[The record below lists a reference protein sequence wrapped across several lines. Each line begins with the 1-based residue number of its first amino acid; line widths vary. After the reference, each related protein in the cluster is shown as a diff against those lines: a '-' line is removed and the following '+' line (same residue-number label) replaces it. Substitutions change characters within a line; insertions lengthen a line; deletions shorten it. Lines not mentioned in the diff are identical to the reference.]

1 MINFN
6 KLKIVLFD
14 FDETLA
20 NWTNRIF
27 TDDIE
32 TRQAKMIVYNEH
44 VSNENSKKQFVNE
57 PYGIN
62 PWLACEK
69 EINPWAACEKNQQL
83 EEFMKICR
91 NHNIRMG
98 LISAVNSYPAMIG
111 KQNWVIKNYGI
122 ELENYCVSSAGEKT
136 QMLKSVAIANGYSQ
150 DEILIVDDLWS
161 TIQAAE
167 ESGFQVATPI
177 AIVNW
182 INQHGN

>member
-44 VSNENSKKQFVNE
+44 ISNENSKKQFVNE
-57 PYGIN
+57 PYG
-62 PWLACEK
+62 
-69 EINPWAACEKNQQL
+69 INPWAACEKNQQL

-111 KQNWVIKNYGI
+111 KQNWV
-122 ELENYCVSSAGEKT
+122 
-136 QMLKSVAIANGYSQ
+136 LKKLWNG
-150 DEILIVDDLWS
+150 
-161 TIQAAE
+161 T
-167 ESGFQVATPI
+167 
-177 AIVNW
+177 
-182 INQHGN
+182 

>member
-62 PWLACEK
+62 PWLTCEK

-98 LISAVNSYPAMIG
+98 LI
-111 KQNWVIKNYGI
+111 
-122 ELENYCVSSAGEKT
+122 L
-136 QMLKSVAIANGYSQ
+136 GYKK
-150 DEILIVDDLWS
+150 LWDR
-161 TIQAAE
+161 T
-167 ESGFQVATPI
+167 
-177 AIVNW
+177 
-182 INQHGN
+182 